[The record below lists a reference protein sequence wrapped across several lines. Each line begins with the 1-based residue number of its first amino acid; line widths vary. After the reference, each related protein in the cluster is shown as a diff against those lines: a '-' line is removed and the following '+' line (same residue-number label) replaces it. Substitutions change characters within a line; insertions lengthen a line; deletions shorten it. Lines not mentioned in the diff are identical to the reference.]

1 MQFFLARNDTARK
14 PCVMRLWD
22 YPLTDGLESL
32 ALRRVGLSRKSRMFP
47 NYRFVEPH
55 TEKSV
60 RIGKLSYLWAS
71 LLGPL
76 YLLVKAG
83 PRKLLQSLALSIAC
97 AVALFVFVAR
107 GLSYI
112 PGDLQP
118 VALLLAVIAFFLVH
132 SIRTVT
138 LVKNSFIQRQWAPRP
153 PN

>member
-1 MQFFLARNDTARK
+1 
-14 PCVMRLWD
+14 
-22 YPLTDGLESL
+22 
-32 ALRRVGLSRKSRMFP
+32 MFP

-60 RIGKLSYLWAS
+60 RIGKLSYLCAS
-71 LLGPL
+71 LLGPF

-97 AVALFVFVAR
+97 AIALFAFVGR
-107 GLSYI
+107 GLSYV

-118 VALLLAVIAFFLVH
+118 VALLFAVIAFLLVH

-138 LVKNSFIQRQWAPRP
+138 LVRNSFTQRQWIARP
-153 PN
+153 PD